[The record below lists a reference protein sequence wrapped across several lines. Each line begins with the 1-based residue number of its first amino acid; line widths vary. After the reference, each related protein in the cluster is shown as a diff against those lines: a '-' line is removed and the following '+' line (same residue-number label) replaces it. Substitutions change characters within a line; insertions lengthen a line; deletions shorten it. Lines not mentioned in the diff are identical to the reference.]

1 MRSSAKSRDATYTLH
16 SESLWHRT
24 QLGLIYDDDVAM
36 LSIFSVNNSAICTQ
50 RLHKTHRGQETH
62 HTHCK
67 SSQDTAICSSPG
79 KLSVGR
85 VYVLRLYGYVNILLS
100 WLCPLTING
109 QHAARFIQIQMQNN
123 ANENTKTNKE
133 LMLIY
138 IQLPPCNGQQHQ
150 QTVSPIIPKLDARHG
165 LSSKTIS
172 VLLALPLTRALY
184 VTMGH
189 FQAMPFPVLVGN
201 NRVYCRCGC

>member
-1 MRSSAKSRDATYTLH
+1 MRSSARSRDATYTLH

-36 LSIFSVNNSAICTQ
+36 LSIFSANNSAICTPL
-50 RLHKTHRGQETH
+50 LHKTHRGQETH

-100 WLCPLTING
+100 WLCPLQLMVSMPLGLYKYKCKTM
-109 QHAARFIQIQMQNN
+109 QMKIQIQ
-123 ANENTKTNKE
+123 
-133 LMLIY
+133 IRSSCWY
-138 IQLPPCNGQQHQ
+138 ISNC
-150 QTVSPIIPKLDARHG
+150 
-165 LSSKTIS
+165 
-172 VLLALPLTRALY
+172 LLAMVSSTSKLCHLLY
-184 VTMGH
+184 
-189 FQAMPFPVLVGN
+189 QS
-201 NRVYCRCGC
+201 